1 MTRVL
6 VAGHTGNIGSRV
18 VNELLED
25 ERISAVLCLARSA
38 GPTATGKLS
47 TVAADLS
54 DPDPGP
60 LAGIMARW
68 RPDAVINCTGTVLPE
83 ISTLA
88 KAHVTTTAA
97 LIRSTRSVPSRVRF
111 VQIGSA
117 AEYGS
122 ACEENASLS
131 EDAWPEPCDDYGVSK
146 LASTALVLAHAR
158 LGLDATVLRVFNL
171 LAPTPAPNSLFGRIT
186 QFLQG
191 GGEERRMLLLH
202 GVPYRRDFVDVRDVA
217 RGIVAAVHAP
227 AVAGEVINIASGS
240 AVAVG
245 VVAQEILRAAGSLA
259 AVGEGGRSSGRSEA
273 VTWQRADIGK
283 ARRLLGWEPLI
294 TRDQSVHYLAA
305 SLPAAVLRVTPD
317 AVV

>member
-18 VNELLED
+18 VAQLLDD
-25 ERISAVLCLARSA
+25 ERITAVTCLARSA
-38 GPTATGKLS
+38 GAMTTGKLS
-47 TVAADLS
+47 TVPADLS
-54 DPDPGP
+54 NPDRAP
-60 LAGIMARW
+60 LTRIMAGC

-97 LIRSTRSVPSRVRF
+97 LIRSTRAVAHRVRF
-111 VQIGSA
+111 IQIGSA

-122 ACEENASLS
+122 ACAENESLT

-158 LGLDATVLRVFNL
+158 LGLDAAVLRVFNL

-186 QFLQG
+186 QFLEG
-191 GGEERRMLLLH
+191 AGTALGMLRLH
-202 GVPYRRDFVDVRDVA
+202 GVSYRRDFVDVRDVA

-227 AVAGEVINIASGS
+227 MVGGEVINIASGS
-240 AVAVG
+240 AVPVG
-245 VVAQEILRAAGSLA
+245 VVAREILRAAGSLA
-259 AVGEGGRSSGRSEA
+259 EVAEGGRSSGRSEG

-283 ARRLLGWEPLI
+283 ARRLLQWEPLI
-294 TRDQSVHYLAA
+294 TREESIRYLAESLRA
-305 SLPAAVLRVTPD
+305 SAKRMTLD
-317 AVV
+317 ASA